1 MSLEKFKEV
10 DATDIPIG
18 KFITMIGRGH
28 ALYLNHQLEPLN
40 INASQ
45 LHSLFEIKRNKSLNQ
60 DEIARRCNVDKGS
73 VARSIRKLEEK
84 GLIIKKID
92 ENNRRQNIISLS
104 EKGEEVLEKSQ
115 EILDKWEEEVFSD
128 LSQEEK
134 ETLQNTLKNIVIKTI
149 LFNQELKACKK
160 E

>member
-1 MSLEKFKEV
+1 MSLEKFKEM
-10 DATDIPIG
+10 DATEIPIG

-28 ALYLNHQLEPLN
+28 ALYLNHHLEPLN

-60 DEIARRCNVDKGS
+60 DEIARRCNVDKGA

-84 GLIIKKID
+84 GLVIKKID

-104 EKGEEVLEKSQ
+104 EKGEEVIEKSQ

-134 ETLQNTLKNIVIKTI
+134 ENLQNTLKNVVIKTI

-160 E
+160 